1 MSASATETAPE
12 QSGNGHRMPVYFVS
26 HGGPNLL
33 ADTEY
38 PADQPIARGLRQIGD
53 DIRALHPRGMVV
65 ISGHWESN
73 SGKRGGLQVNG
84 LSATPQPLIYDFY
97 GFPPH
102 MYRETFEHKVDPKLT
117 QQVAGLFAKAG
128 VPIDTVDR
136 GLDHGVWVVLKKAGL
151 AGSAFP
157 IVQLSL
163 LGTESMD
170 DHLRVGEI
178 LAPLRDQGVVI
189 VGSGMAVHNLRDLF
203 GSGPSSGGA
212 IRPYV
217 KPFDMEVD
225 RAVIESAP
233 DARRAAM
240 VALASSDNL
249 RKAHPTLEHLLPLH
263 VAVGAAG
270 YQANTKKM
278 LEAYQLSVS
287 WSCYKME

>member
-102 MYRETFEHKVDPKLT
+102 MYRET
-117 QQVAGLFAKAG
+117 
-128 VPIDTVDR
+128 
-136 GLDHGVWVVLKKAGL
+136 
-151 AGSAFP
+151 
-157 IVQLSL
+157 
-163 LGTESMD
+163 
-170 DHLRVGEI
+170 
-178 LAPLRDQGVVI
+178 
-189 VGSGMAVHNLRDLF
+189 
-203 GSGPSSGGA
+203 
-212 IRPYV
+212 
-217 KPFDMEVD
+217 
-225 RAVIESAP
+225 
-233 DARRAAM
+233 
-240 VALASSDNL
+240 
-249 RKAHPTLEHLLPLH
+249 
-263 VAVGAAG
+263 
-270 YQANTKKM
+270 
-278 LEAYQLSVS
+278 
-287 WSCYKME
+287 